1 MTAVGIGEQCPSSSD
16 MIVADHRRLDPAAE
30 LVFELNYE
38 PGKADDVPRWRMPG
52 SACLIQSALICRQ

>member
-1 MTAVGIGEQCPSSSD
+1 MTAVGIGEQCPSLSD

-38 PGKADDVPRWRMPG
+38 LGKADDVPHWRKPG
-52 SACLIQSALICRQ
+52 SAFLI